1 MVINLGDP
9 VRKGLSSHV
18 HGAGWV
24 GSTGRHGEYDATVL
38 SDIVIPLTH
47 VEKCE
52 VTLQA
57 FPYNTLAPVVSVL
70 SAGVELGKRVCVT
83 CVYNVCV
90 VCV

>member
-1 MVINLGDP
+1 M
-9 VRKGLSSHV
+9 
-18 HGAGWV
+18 